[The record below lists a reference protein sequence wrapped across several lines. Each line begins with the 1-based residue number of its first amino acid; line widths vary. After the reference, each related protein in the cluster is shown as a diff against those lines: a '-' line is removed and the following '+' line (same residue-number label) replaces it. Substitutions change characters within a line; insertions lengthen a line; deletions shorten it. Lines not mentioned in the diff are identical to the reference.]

1 MICTVSKRN
10 FGNIVKPY
18 RLGLAVS
25 TAVTICFPPLLNF
38 SLHYFTRGHFS
49 SDIDLT
55 CSLLLVILADC
66 RLYFLLQK
74 LYLFD
79 IFLTE
84 KRSVCLVSRRSAQ
97 DWDQFSFAPVFANGI
112 CPPPRPALSV
122 DEPGQRKI
130 SFADSP
136 RCLGSA
142 GGPRRTCG

>member
-74 LYLFD
+74 LDIFD

-84 KRSVCLVSRRSAQ
+84 KRSLCLVSRRSA
-97 DWDQFSFAPVFANGI
+97 
-112 CPPPRPALSV
+112 
-122 DEPGQRKI
+122 
-130 SFADSP
+130 
-136 RCLGSA
+136 
-142 GGPRRTCG
+142 